1 MVTSSEFINL
11 IKEKKYDEI
20 RKLANNNREEFHNL
34 CDNINTRSYFANC
47 DNCEVFELLN
57 ECKYSFSSQSN
68 KSSGTQPLFI
78 TICKNDN
85 ISLETFEKILN
96 FIPEKEKQTMFQTI
110 PNVEDLNSE
119 YPLNSLIRSALFL
132 PKNTENYEEKQ
143 KCFINKIKLLVN
155 QGANIEAIDNVRT
168 QGASAFILLISNP
181 YIDVDYIRSLIQDNK
196 KILKKKDKQNE
207 TVLHKCATS
216 ANLEVI
222 KLLIENELDI
232 TAENADKITPLML
245 LCKNKNVTV
254 NFLEKIFSQ
263 YSKIVK
269 QIKKPDKKGKN
280 ALHYAADGCNIA
292 IMDFLAQKGVDAT
305 TVMSEGTPLMLLVKN
320 IKEKKLEITDEF
332 ISKFEKLIKN
342 KNIQKSINTI
352 NNEGKNLLHFTLE
365 EYGNV
370 QIINILINNG
380 ANIKQKDKNNVTP
393 FMLLCKRNDIDA
405 KYLEELINKNNITK
419 KDINKKDNYK
429 DTVLFNIINNKN
441 KDKQNILKLLIDKG
455 ADINIKNKDGKTVL
469 DIVKEKNDT
478 KLIEFFDSIKNNPHK
493 HHKDT
498 TISNSVQINDS
509 KNKKHITSVSS
520 AEERFPDLKPAVEK
534 TATSFIPKT
543 QGDIYNEKQK
553 KTNITK
559 NIYNDIKQEN
569 IDIHKQQEVTTQDT
583 QKEKQDNIQVI
594 NKEEKDN
601 KTKESGS
608 QNATETN
615 ITNNTVQ
622 ASESPTQNNNK
633 DNIMLIFCLMFVML
647 NIKNK
652 YLNNTMGCSASF
664 SW

>member
-1 MVTSSEFINL
+1 MIDNGEFLTLIVNKNYDK
-11 IKEKKYDEI
+11 IKELASKGEINFKEIEQTILKDIVSKCPDEVVYI
-20 RKLANNNREEFHNL
+20 LLDNNVNL
-34 CDNINTRSYFANC
+34 GIQDKQNKQTPFM
-47 DNCEVFELLN
+47 LLCRN
-57 ECKYSFSSQSN
+57 E
-68 KSSGTQPLFI
+68 
-78 TICKNDN
+78 N
-85 ISLETFEKILN
+85 ISLDCFKRVLENINVKNTINIQDSYGQTALYHLIKHILFYITNIET
-96 FIPEKEKQTMFQTI
+96 KQT
-110 PNVEDLNSE
+110 
-119 YPLNSLIRSALFL
+119 
-132 PKNTENYEEKQ
+132 
-143 KCFINKIKLLVN
+143 FIDRIKLLIEN
-155 QGANIEAIDNVRT
+155 GADIFIEDSTIGINSFMLLCSIKEIDKN
-168 QGASAFILLISNP
+168 
-181 YIDVDYIRSLIQDNK
+181 YIESLIKNNK
-196 KILKKKDKQNE
+196 KILEKKDKQNE

-232 TAENADKITPLML
+232 TAKNTDKTTPLML
-245 LCKNKNVTV
+245 LCKNKDITV
-254 NFLEKIFSQ
+254 DFLEDLFKKYPKAIKNINKI
-263 YSKIVK
+263 
-269 QIKKPDKKGKN
+269 DKKGKN

-320 IKEKKLEITDEF
+320 IKASKIELTDEF
-332 ISKFEKLIKN
+332 INKFTKLIEN
-342 KNIQKSINTI
+342 KNIQKSINTT
-352 NNEGKNLLHFTLE
+352 NNEGKNVLHVNLE
-365 EYGNV
+365 EYGNI

-380 ANIKQKDKNNVTP
+380 ANIKQKDTNKVTP

-520 AEERFPDLKPAVEK
+520 AEERLPDLKPAVEK
-534 TATSFIPKT
+534 TATSFISKT

-583 QKEKQDNIQVI
+583 QKEKQDNIQI
-594 NKEEKDN
+594 TNKEENNN

-608 QNATETN
+608 QNATKTN

-622 ASESPTQNNNK
+622 VSESPLQNNNK
-633 DNIMLIFCLMFVML
+633 DDIMLMFCLMFVML

-652 YLNNTMGCSASF
+652 YLNKYLSNSYIAF
-664 SW
+664 